1 MSSPPIVG
9 DNHIDFPLFR
19 LDDELIRVLRISA
32 PIAHRAQ
39 HGRRRRTLNGSR
51 KVAAASDLYFSL
63 QGRAAREASAA

>member
-39 HGRRRRTLNGSR
+39 HGRRRRTLSGSR
-51 KVAAASDLYFSL
+51 KVAAASDLYFPF
-63 QGRAAREASAA
+63 EIP